1 MKSRR
6 SKTWIAITVLLVV
19 GVVIGAVLLRKHA
32 APEPARLL
40 PDGDAILYVNLK
52 PVRAF
57 SNFGKEPRKDRDPE
71 YQNFVNQTGFEF
83 ERDLEEAAVSVH
95 GELAGAMVPD
105 NVAPTTRFSWVFVA
119 HFNAEKLTNY
129 LKTLANYTD
138 EYRGISI
145 YSIPLQ
151 GRTVRVGILAVDTV
165 AASNLDGSQD
175 IHGIIDRYRASAL
188 PFGGPGLVRAYYKH
202 VPLGSVVWSILQTTT
217 AGEHS
222 SPFLPGNLSLFV
234 PANTTVVTS
243 ARALTSVHV
252 KAELFTQSEADA
264 QKFKSQMDVF
274 LSLFKSIESNVQPGG
289 NDKDVKAVFDN
300 IKIEQSGP
308 RATLTAVIPFDF
320 FKKLLSDTP
329 SEVAPQPSTVT
340 SAPVAPGAK
349 SVPAQPA
356 PKTAKKPH

>member
-6 SKTWIAITVLLVV
+6 QKTWLAVIVLLIV
-19 GVVIGAVLLRKHA
+19 GVLVGAVILRKHA

-40 PDGDAILYVNLK
+40 PDGDAILYANLK

-57 SNFGKEPRKDRDPE
+57 SDFGKKPRTDGDPE
-71 YQNFVNQTGFEF
+71 YQNFVAQTGFVF
-83 ERDLEEAAVSVH
+83 ERDLDEAAVSVH
-95 GELAGAMVPD
+95 GELAGAMGPD
-105 NVAPTTRFSWVFVA
+105 NVAPTTRFSWIFDGR
-119 HFNAEKLTNY
+119 FNSEKLTNY
-129 LKTLANYTD
+129 LKARANDTD
-138 EYRGISI
+138 EYRGVTV

-151 GRTVRVGILAVDTV
+151 GRTVRVGILSVDMV
-165 AASNLDGSQD
+165 AASNLDGAED

-188 PFGGPGLVRAYYKH
+188 PFGGPELVRGFYKH
-202 VPLGSVVWSILQTTT
+202 VPLGSVVWSILKTTT

-222 SPFLPGNLSLFV
+222 SPFLPGNISLFV

-274 LSLFKSIESNVQPGG
+274 LALFKSVETSVEPGG
-289 NDKDVKAVFDN
+289 NDKDVKAVFDS
-300 IKIEQSGP
+300 IKIEQSGT
-308 RATLTAVIPFDF
+308 RAALVAVIPFDF

-329 SEVAPQPSTVT
+329 SEVAPQP
-340 SAPVAPGAK
+340 APPAPQ
-349 SVPAQPA
+349 PQPA
-356 PKTAKKPH
+356 PKAPKKKR

>member
-6 SKTWIAITVLLVV
+6 QKIWLAVIVLLIV
-19 GVVIGAVLLRKHA
+19 GVLVGAVILRKHA

-40 PDGDAILYVNLK
+40 PDGDAILYANLK

-57 SNFGKEPRKDRDPE
+57 SDFGKKPRKDGDPE
-71 YQNFVNQTGFEF
+71 YQNFVAQTGFVF
-83 ERDLEEAAVSVH
+83 ERDLDEAAVSVH
-95 GELAGAMVPD
+95 GELAGAMGPD
-105 NVAPTTRFSWVFVA
+105 NVAPTTRFSWIFEGR
-119 HFNAEKLTNY
+119 FNAEKLTRY
-129 LKTLANYTD
+129 LKALANDTD
-138 EYRGISI
+138 EYRGVTV

-151 GRTVRVGILAVDTV
+151 GRTVRVGVLSVDMV
-165 AASNLDGSQD
+165 AASNLDGAQD

-188 PFGGPGLVRAYYKH
+188 PFGGPELVRGFYKH
-202 VPLGSVVWSILQTTT
+202 VPLGSAVWSILKTTT

-222 SPFLPGNLSLFV
+222 SPFLPGNISLFV

-274 LSLFKSIESNVQPGG
+274 LALFKSVETSVEPGG
-289 NDKDVKAVFDN
+289 NDKDVKAVFDS
-300 IKIEQSGP
+300 IKIEQSGT
-308 RATLTAVIPFDF
+308 RASLVAVIPFDF

-329 SEVAPQPSTVT
+329 SEVAPKPVP
-340 SAPVAPGAK
+340 SAPQP
-349 SVPAQPA
+349 PA
-356 PKTAKKPH
+356 PKAQKKQRP